1 MNAVRLLAR
10 DVSMSLLKRKDSL
23 YITKNSI
30 PMKHDIL
37 FFIKPLS
44 VLPAL
49 FMLSIIFGFSA
60 QTGETSG
67 SLSYNISYQI
77 VETCDKLFHLEMN
90 ETELDS
96 HARAIEV
103 PLRKAAHMAEYFVLT
118 LTILF
123 PLYVYGRRGS
133 SLFVTAALLGVGFAC
148 TDEFHQYFVSERSAS
163 IIDVGIDGIG
173 VACAMIA
180 VRVCGWIKQKYS
192 RVVTPSRSP

>member
-1 MNAVRLLAR
+1 MKSSI
-10 DVSMSLLKRKDSL
+10 SMKR
-23 YITKNSI
+23 
-30 PMKHDIL
+30 DIL

-49 FMLSIIFGFSA
+49 FMLSVIFGFSA

-67 SLSYNISYQI
+67 NLSYNISYQI

-96 HARAIEV
+96 HARAVEV
-103 PLRKAAHMAEYFVLT
+103 PLRKTAHMAEYFVLT

-123 PLYVYGRRGS
+123 PLYVYGRRGA

-148 TDEFHQYFVSERSAS
+148 SDEFHQYFVSERSAS
-163 IIDVGIDGIG
+163 IVDVGIDGIG
-173 VACAMIA
+173 VVGATIA
-180 VRVCGWIKQKYS
+180 ARVGGCLNHRPKRQD
-192 RVVTPSRSP
+192 